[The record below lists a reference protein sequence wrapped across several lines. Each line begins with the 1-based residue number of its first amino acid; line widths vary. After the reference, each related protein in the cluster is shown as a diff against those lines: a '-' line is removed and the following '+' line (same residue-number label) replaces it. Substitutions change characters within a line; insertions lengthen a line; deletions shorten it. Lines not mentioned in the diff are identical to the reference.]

1 MTPSGTKKE
10 ILDLLKRSGILSV
23 DQVTDSVGL
32 AKTTLR
38 EHFLQLERDEYI
50 KRTYERSGPGRPS
63 LMYSLTSKGHR
74 IYPTREPFLLKSF
87 ISFLKKRG
95 EESTIE
101 EFFHTFWEDRLSK
114 AERKLGEVED
124 DKEEQ
129 LQRLAD
135 LLSEEGFM
143 PEIEYS
149 EESGTVVVKECNCPF
164 HEVVKETRLPCEL
177 EAKFYEK
184 LFKGDVERISYIPEG
199 DYSCTYCI
207 TQPEQQTR

>member
-1 MTPSGTKKE
+1 
-10 ILDLLKRSGILSV
+10 
-23 DQVTDSVGL
+23 
-32 AKTTLR
+32 
-38 EHFLQLERDEYI
+38 
-50 KRTYERSGPGRPS
+50 
-63 LMYSLTSKGHR
+63 MYSLTSKGHR

-101 EFFHTFWEDRLSK
+101 EFFHTFWEDRHSK
-114 AERKLGEVED
+114 AERKIGEVED

-149 EESGTVVVKECNCPF
+149 EESGTVVDRKS
-164 HEVVKETRLPCEL
+164 TRLNSSHVAIAYAVGCVT
-177 EAKFYEK
+177 KH
-184 LFKGDVERISYIPEG
+184 RSW
-199 DYSCTYCI
+199 T
-207 TQPEQQTR
+207 